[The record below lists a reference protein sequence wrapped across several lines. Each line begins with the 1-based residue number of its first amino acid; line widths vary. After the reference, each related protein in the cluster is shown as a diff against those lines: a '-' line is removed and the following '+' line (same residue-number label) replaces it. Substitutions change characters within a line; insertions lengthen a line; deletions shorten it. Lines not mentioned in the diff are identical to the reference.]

1 LKLLCCSIPHPH
13 NYIEVQMEQINDTTL
28 VKHFSYINGSWHS
41 SASDIEVTNPA
52 NGKLV
57 AKVSNAG
64 VEETNLAVKAAK
76 DALKMWSAKSANE
89 RANLLRNWFN
99 LMMQHQDD
107 LGRILTLEQGKPLA
121 EAKGEIA
128 YGAAF
133 IEWFAEE
140 GKRVY
145 GDTIPGPSGDKR
157 IVVIK
162 QPVGV
167 VASITPWNFPNAMI
181 ARKAAAALAA
191 GCTFVVRPAT
201 QTPLS
206 ALAMAELAERAG
218 IPAGVFN
225 VVVGDDS
232 RGMGKVLTQHPDIAK
247 FTFTGSTPV
256 GKTLISQ
263 CATTVKK
270 VSMELG
276 GNAPFIVFDDAD
288 IDAAVQ
294 GAIVS
299 KYRNAGQTC
308 VCTNRILVQKG
319 VLAAFTEKFTAAVSA
334 LSIGDG
340 LADGVNIGPM
350 ITSNAVD
357 DVEKLVSDSLAAG
370 AKLELGGKRDSAG
383 NNFYQPTILTGV
395 TNDMPVAANEIF
407 GPVSPIISFE
417 NEEEAIAMANDTE
430 YGLAA
435 YFYSRDIGRIWRVA
449 EGLEYGMVGI
459 NEGIISN
466 AAAPF
471 GGVKQSGS
479 GREGSKYG
487 LDDYLEI
494 KYLCMGGVD
503 K

>member
-1 LKLLCCSIPHPH
+1 MYGLADKQLIK
-13 NYIEVQMEQINDTTL
+13 N
-28 VKHFSYINGSWHS
+28 FSYINGSWHS
-41 SASDIEVTNPA
+41 SATSFVVTNPVD
-52 NGKLV
+52 NSEII
-57 AKVSNAG
+57 KVSNAG
-64 VEETNLAVKAAK
+64 VVETQLAVKSAK
-76 DALKMWSAKSANE
+76 DALAMWSAKSANE
-89 RANLLRNWFN
+89 RALLLRTWFN

-128 YGAAF
+128 YGASF

-145 GDTIPGPSGDKR
+145 GDTIPAPSGDKR
-157 IVVIK
+157 LVVIK

-191 GCTFVVRPAT
+191 GCTFVVRPAK

-225 VVVGDDS
+225 VVVGDDAH
-232 RGMGKVLTQHPDIAK
+232 GMGEVLTQHPDVAK
-247 FTFTGSTPV
+247 FTFTGSTGV
-256 GKTLISQ
+256 GKSLLKQ
-263 CATTVKK
+263 CATSVKK

-294 GAIVS
+294 GAMAS

-308 VCTNRILVQKG
+308 VCTNRIFVQQG
-319 VLAAFTEKFTAAVSA
+319 VLKAFTEKFVKAVSE
-334 LSIGDG
+334 LVIGDG
-340 LADGVNIGPM
+340 LTEGVNIGPM
-350 ITSNAVD
+350 ISATAVV
-357 DVEKLVSDSLAAG
+357 DVDNLVKDSINAG
-370 AKLELGGKRDSAG
+370 ASLICGGKQDEAG
-383 NNFYQPTILTGV
+383 ENYYQPTILTGV
-395 TNDMPVAANEIF
+395 TNDMPIAANEIF
-407 GPVSPIISFE
+407 GPVSPIIAFD
-417 NEEEAIAMANDTE
+417 NEEEVLAMANATE

-449 EGLEYGMVGI
+449 EGLEFGMVGV
-459 NEGIISN
+459 NEGMISN
-466 AAAPF
+466 TAAPF
-471 GGVKQSGS
+471 GGVKQSGN

-494 KYLCMGGVD
+494 KYLCMGGLN

>member
-1 LKLLCCSIPHPH
+1 MHGLKDNQLLK
-13 NYIEVQMEQINDTTL
+13 T
-28 VKHFSYINGSWHS
+28 FSYIDGSWHTS
-41 SASDIEVTNPA
+41 ESYFDVTNPA
-52 NGKLV
+52 TGELL

-64 VEETNLAVKAAK
+64 IVETELAVKSAK
-76 DALKMWSAKSANE
+76 NALKKWSAKSANE
-89 RANLLRNWFN
+89 RASLMRNWFN
-99 LMMQHQDD
+99 LMMEHQDD
-107 LGRILTLEQGKPLA
+107 LARILTLEQGKPLA
-121 EAKGEIA
+121 EAKGEIG

-133 IEWFAEE
+133 VEWFAEE

-145 GDTIPGPSGDKR
+145 GDTIPAPSGDKR
-157 IVVIK
+157 IIVVK

-181 ARKAAAALAA
+181 ARKAAAALSA

-225 VVVGDDS
+225 VVVGTDAS
-232 RGMGKVLTQHPDIAK
+232 GIGKVLTQHPDIAK
-247 FTFTGSTPV
+247 FTFTGSTAI
-256 GKTLISQ
+256 GKLLISQ

-288 IDAAVQ
+288 IDAAVE
-294 GAIVS
+294 GAMVS

-308 VCTNRILVQKG
+308 VCTNRIFVQQA
-319 VLAAFTEKFTAAVSA
+319 VLDTFTQKFTAAVEK
-334 LSIGDG
+334 LSLGDG
-340 LADGVNIGPM
+340 LSEGVNIGPM
-350 ITSNAVD
+350 ISATAVN
-357 DVEKLVSDSLAAG
+357 DVDKLVSDSIAQG
-370 AKLELGGKRDSAG
+370 AKVILGGQRDSFG
-383 NNFYQPTILTGV
+383 DTFYQPTILSNV
-395 TNDMPVAANEIF
+395 SNDMAIARNEIF
-407 GPVSPIISFE
+407 GPVSPIIAFD
-417 NEEEAIAMANDTE
+417 NEEQVLAMANDSE

-435 YFYSRDIGRIWRVA
+435 YFYSRDIGRVWRVA

-459 NEGIISN
+459 NEGLISN

-494 KYLCMGGVD
+494 KYLCMGGLN

>member
-1 LKLLCCSIPHPH
+1 MHNLNDPQLLK
-13 NYIEVQMEQINDTTL
+13 N
-28 VKHFSYINGSWHS
+28 FSYINGSWHS
-41 SASDIEVTNPA
+41 SASEIAVNNPA
-52 NGKLV
+52 NGELV

-64 VEETNLAVKAAK
+64 IIETELAVKAAK
-76 DALKMWSAKSANE
+76 AAFKKWSAKSANE
-89 RANLLRNWFN
+89 RSVLLRKWFD
-99 LMMQHQDD
+99 LMMANQDD

-145 GDTIPGPSGDKR
+145 GDTIPAPSGDKR
-157 IVVIK
+157 IIVIK

-167 VASITPWNFPNAMI
+167 VAAITPWNFPNAMI
-181 ARKAAAALAA
+181 ARKAAAALAS

-225 VVVGDDS
+225 VVVGDDA
-232 RGMGKVLTQHPDIAK
+232 RGMGKVLTEHEDVAK
-247 FTFTGSTPV
+247 FTFTGSTQV
-256 GKTLISQ
+256 GKLLISQ
-263 CATTVKK
+263 CASTVKK

-276 GNAPFIVFDDAD
+276 GNAPFIVFDDSD
-288 IDAAVQ
+288 IDAAVV
-294 GAIVS
+294 GALVS

-308 VCTNRILVQKG
+308 VCTNRILVQEG
-319 VLAAFTEKFTAAVSA
+319 VLAEFTEKFVAAVKE
-334 LSIGDG
+334 LSLGDG
-340 LADGVNIGPM
+340 LTEGVTIGPM
-350 ITSNAVD
+350 ISAQAVNGVRELIKDSIAQGAQLVLGD
-357 DVEKLVSDSLAAG
+357 DETHLGDSFLA
-370 AKLELGGKRDSAG
+370 
-383 NNFYQPTILTGV
+383 PTILTGV
-395 TNDMPVAANEIF
+395 TNDMPIAKNEIF
-407 GPVSPIISFE
+407 GPVSPIISFKDE
-417 NEEEAIAMANDTE
+417 SEAIALANDTE
-430 YGLAA
+430 FGLAS

-449 EGLEYGMVGI
+449 EGLDYGMVGI

-471 GGVKQSGS
+471 GGMKQSGN

-494 KYLCMGGVD
+494 KYLCMGGLD